1 MHSNTIPKFGIPINP
16 KVHVSQET
24 RRVQV
29 PSAAAGGPPRAAA
42 VGPQSSVPAAATSRR
57 EASQAF
63 REHFAQVQNNIQQ
76 SVSQA
81 EPEETPVEPPP
92 IQRQGL
98 PLDPAVLDRINSYGS
113 ISISRARSPSPIYRR
128 TTKRKSSGNPTAP
141 DNVVPPP
148 PSAGENLNN
157 ILDKYKHL

>member
-1 MHSNTIPKFGIPINP
+1 MSPDFSQNPTNPAPVAVGSQLPTGLSKKRTVNALDSNTIPKFGIPLNP

-24 RRVQV
+24 RHVQV
-29 PSAAAGGPPRAAA
+29 PSAAVGGPPWAA
-42 VGPQSSVPAAATSRR
+42 VVRPKLSVPAAATSRR

-81 EPEETPVEPPP
+81 EPEETPIEPPP
-92 IQRQGL
+92 IQHQGL

-113 ISISRARSPSPIYRR
+113 ISIS
-128 TTKRKSSGNPTAP
+128 
-141 DNVVPPP
+141 
-148 PSAGENLNN
+148 
-157 ILDKYKHL
+157 